1 MRNASRGVG
10 VALATAGLVVAAAV
24 PTLGQSQ
31 APGDWPGS
39 GTLKDGSTFTLAPRI
54 AQKLANGEPI
64 NYVFSYQSPSIALF
78 SDQYKAG
85 YETTLPQA
93 QEILP
98 TLQGQ
103 IIAPATGPTGID
115 VPQQVAQIQA
125 LLDTE
130 SIDCLSIEPP
140 DSNAFTAITNAA
152 LAAGIPVFTVGVT
165 SNGNELTN
173 FTQVPMNE
181 GKQAA
186 EILLQWMEE
195 NDKDLKVFA
204 VSGGDPTSFWGQGR
218 MKSFRETIQAAIPDA
233 RFVNDETNALN
244 VTFRPED
251 SYAAYSA
258 LITNN
263 PDLQFIENVDV
274 TAEHAG
280 RAIIDAGK
288 EGEIFTL
295 GWNVSQGQLDMIDR
309 GIQVVAL
316 DQRWAEQAGFGA
328 LACADFLANGII
340 RPNTQ
345 ELFPITKENSAQAR
359 ADLEAILSGAAAESP
374 AASTAP

>member
-1 MRNASRGVG
+1 MRIGVRGAG
-10 VALATAGLVVAAAV
+10 MALASVSLIVAAAA
-24 PTLGQSQ
+24 PALAQDASQ
-31 APGDWPGS
+31 APGDWPNS
-39 GTLKDGSTFTLAPRI
+39 GTLKDGSTFTLSPRI
-54 AQKLANGEPI
+54 AAKLANGEPI
-64 NYVFSYQSPSIALF
+64 NYVFSYQSASIPLF

-85 YETTLPQA
+85 YEKTLPEAQA
-93 QEILP
+93 ILP
-98 TLQGQ
+98 TLTGT
-103 IIAPATGPTGID
+103 ITAPPTGPTGID

-173 FTQVPMNE
+173 FTQVPDLE
-181 GKQAA
+181 GAQAA
-186 EILLQWMEE
+186 QIVLDWMAA
-195 NDKDLKVFA
+195 NGKDIKVFA

-233 RFVNDETNALN
+233 RFVNDETNAAN
-244 VTFRPED
+244 VTFNPSD
-251 SYAAYSA
+251 AYPVYSA

-274 TAEHAG
+274 TAEVAAK
-280 RAIIDAGK
+280 AIIDAGK
-288 EGEIFTL
+288 EGQINTI
-295 GWNVSQGQLDMIDR
+295 GWNVSYGQLDAIDQ
-309 GIQVVAL
+309 GIQVAAL
-316 DQRWAEQAGFGA
+316 DQKWSEQAGFGA

-345 ELFPITKENSAQAR
+345 VLFPVTKENSAQAR
-359 ADLEAILSGAAAESP
+359 ADLDAVLGAPASAAP
-374 AASTAP
+374 